1 MEKESFVT
9 QNSFY
14 YGITKNEAS
23 PYVMKGKACDKTLDT
38 YHLILAPTYACNLR
52 CKHCYLPDHD
62 NLLLPKEIALR
73 LIDEWN
79 EMVMDE
85 RGQYKGI
92 FHIKGGEPFVVPYL
106 WDVIDRLCA
115 MKTLHLMITTNGTFV
130 EDGNFKRLQNCK
142 NELNGH
148 LVVIVSLD
156 GTTEETHSILRGK
169 GQFGSTMK
177 FLDGLRKYGIV
188 FYLNC
193 VLHKGNIHEIS
204 EYIDMAKK
212 YGATQINFIS
222 LVPKGR
228 GSSYCR
234 FQIPHL
240 EVYRHLEIIFQNSD
254 RDTKDLLVGSL
265 PHIKSQEFLSQCL
278 TSKECVAAYR
288 GLFYITP
295 DGNAYTCPN
304 MVFPE
309 FSVGNVFGQSLR
321 ELSKN
326 LKINY
331 QKLEKYSASYTCCGE
346 KILYEKND
354 DIENQ
359 FSLKSVH
366 ERVANTQ
373 ENKSSSDI
381 LMSYCY
387 SRNF

>member
-9 QNSFY
+9 PNSLY
-14 YGITKNEAS
+14 HGITKNAAS
-23 PYVMKGKACDKTLDT
+23 PYVMQGKACDKTLDI
-38 YHLILAPTYACNLR
+38 YHLILAPTYACNLW
-52 CKHCYLPDHD
+52 CKHCYLPDHS

-73 LIDEWN
+73 LTDEWN

-115 MKTLHLMITTNGTFV
+115 KKTLRLMLTTNGTFV
-130 EDGNFKRLQNCK
+130 ENGYFKRLQNCK
-142 NELNGH
+142 NELSGH

-156 GTTEETHSILRGK
+156 GATEETHAILRGK
-169 GQFGSTMK
+169 GQFGSTLK
-177 FLDGLRKYGIV
+177 FLDGLRKYGIT

-228 GSSYCR
+228 GSSFCR

-240 EVYRHLEIIFQNSD
+240 EVYRHLENIYQNAD
-254 RDTKDLLVGSL
+254 RDTQNLLAGSL
-265 PHIKSQEFLSQCL
+265 PHIKFQEFSGQCL
-278 TSKECVAAYR
+278 TSKECVATYR

-295 DGNAYTCPN
+295 DGNVYTCPN
-304 MVFPE
+304 MIFPE
-309 FSVGNVFGQSLR
+309 FSVGNVYEQSLR

-326 LKINY
+326 LNIIY
-331 QKLEKYSASYTCCGE
+331 QKLKNYSEPYTCSGE
-346 KILYEKND
+346 KILYKKND
-354 DIENQ
+354 DIENL
-359 FSLKSVH
+359 FSLKSV
-366 ERVANTQ
+366 Q
-373 ENKSSSDI
+373 ESFTNIQKDESGSDI